1 MIVPLR
7 LACSFPVCTT
17 DRLVTRFR
25 WGVTHEKLAM
35 KHGLMQPYIS
45 NVIYIT
51 LNQEMNMQ
59 NFLDAFQQ

>member
-7 LACSFPVCTT
+7 LACSFSSVYT
-17 DRLVTRFR
+17 DRLVTRFG
-25 WGVTHEKLAM
+25 WGVTHKKLVM